1 MIETLPLRRIFVPH
15 FLSLSP
21 SYAGSTALLHRGES
35 TRLRCVAQYEQRMEV
50 VSGVITRPREDFI
63 CNQQHLALSRRRL
76 AERILLPMRAIT
88 GAITVAPN
96 AQPPAARR
104 RAPGND
110 GHRASTWPGYV
121 GAGRRFD

>member
-50 VSGVITRPREDFI
+50 VSGMITRPRKDFI

-76 AERILLPMRAIT
+76 AERILLAMR
-88 GAITVAPN
+88 GYN
-96 AQPPAARR
+96 RR
-104 RAPGND
+104 DHSGSQC
-110 GHRASTWPGYV
+110 STTSCKETSP
-121 GAGRRFD
+121 